1 MSLKAAG
8 FVATIGAT
16 KGFVGGTKGVIAD
29 ASLSRPVSVSSRFM
43 LIPTIAA
50 SWADRKHNDR
60 FFGVSAA
67 QSRASGLRQFR
78 PGSGFNDVSA

>member
-1 MSLKAAG
+1 M
-8 FVATIGAT
+8 
-16 KGFVGGTKGVIAD
+16 
-29 ASLSRPVSVSSRFM
+29 
-43 LIPTIAA
+43 AA

-78 PGSGFNDVSA
+78 PGSGFNDVSAMLSVQYRLTDRVSLGATGGVTTLLGKVKDSPIVAHKTQPLGFLSLS